1 MSLAWFLFLSL
12 IVFLEMPL
20 IPALVAFVSNLA
32 ALRAETKLSAT
43 KSSTSFAKL
52 TSGTAFSQTLG
63 WAFLW
68 NMYKNQRSILTDG
81 TFVKA
86 LEQKWKGAE

>member
-1 MSLAWFLFLSL
+1 
-12 IVFLEMPL
+12 MPL

-52 TSGTAFSQTLG
+52 TSGTAFSETAG

-68 NMYKNQRSILTDG
+68 NMYKNQRSIQNDG
-81 TFVKA
+81 DICKSA
-86 LEQKWKGAE
+86 